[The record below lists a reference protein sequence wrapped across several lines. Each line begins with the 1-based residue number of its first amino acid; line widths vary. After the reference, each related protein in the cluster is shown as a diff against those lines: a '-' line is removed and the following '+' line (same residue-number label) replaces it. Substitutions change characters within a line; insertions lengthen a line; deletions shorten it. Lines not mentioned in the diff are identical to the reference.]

1 MVERFMLMALGFL
14 TATLFALIAVQFAW
28 RRAVTVTTREQ
39 AGPPHTDDA
48 GRRTHETPGLDVA
61 PDANRGEIAALR
73 GSNAT
78 LEEAIVSFTS
88 GTPARHEAAVDAH
101 TQDTAD
107 RAEARAQAKNLALL
121 RERIAELETVIRQ
134 EIDQRSHAE
143 ARLKKLGE
151 KAARLALEI
160 NEAVTTGADAQR
172 LREAVAPLP
181 AERIPVAPQPKAVPP
196 LAAAP
201 LNDRDEMRAL
211 AEIKASLSDLDVAS
225 SDHSLVDNDGEG
237 DGDER
242 LAKASF
248 PGERRL
254 AERIRALQAGV
265 AS

>member
-1 MVERFMLMALGFL
+1 MVERFMLVALGFL
-14 TATLFALIAVQFAW
+14 TATLFALIAVQFAR
-28 RRAVTVTTREQ
+28 RRAVTVTTREP
-39 AGPPHTDDA
+39 AGPPPTDDT

-78 LEEAIVSFTS
+78 REEAIVSYTR
-88 GTPARHEAAVDAH
+88 GTPARHEAAANAH
-101 TQDTAD
+101 TREASD

-134 EIDQRSHAE
+134 EIDRRSHAE
-143 ARLKKLGE
+143 ALLKKLGE

-160 NEAVTTGADAQR
+160 NEAVTTVADAKR
-172 LREAVAPLP
+172 LRAVVAPLP
-181 AERIPVAPQPKAVPP
+181 AELVPAAPQPEAVAP

-211 AEIKASLSDLDVAS
+211 AEIKASLSDLNAAS
-225 SDHSLVDNDGEG
+225 SDLSLADNDGEG

-242 LAKASF
+242 IAKASF